1 MNEKQSRIDALGD
14 FFVKTSEEV
23 NGGASEVEVDYP
35 LVRAVVDTLCGTKA
49 ERDYLHTVMLVRL
62 GQQGASMLQGFI
74 EWILNGGWVD
84 REEEK
89 KPLHASAGF
98 LAYLSRDADMARFHA
113 DQSEDDSLS
122 RLVLQGV
129 ELMDSHPPEGLIDR
143 LVSEEMCESVVMIL
157 EAESV

>member
-1 MNEKQSRIDALGD
+1 MNEKMSRIDALGD

-23 NGGASEVEVDYP
+23 DAGASQVDVDYP

-49 ERDYLHTVMLVRL
+49 ERDYLHTVILERL
-62 GQQGASMLQGFI
+62 GQQGASMLKGFI
-74 EWILNGGWVD
+74 EWVLNAGWVD

-89 KPLHASAGF
+89 RPLHASAGF
-98 LAYLSRDADMARFHA
+98 LAYLCRDADMARFHA

-122 RLVLQGV
+122 GLVLQGV
-129 ELMDSHPPEGLIDR
+129 ELMDSHPPEGLIAS
-143 LVSEEMCESVVMIL
+143 LVSEEMRETVVMIL